1 MPWLLSFSP
10 RNATSSTSETWWC
23 DVYMYLGNSF
33 MKELFPLPGIPLF
46 FFGKKNRS
54 GSGSD
59 IILLQFERIPVS
71 ASSLLQRHRQRGSV
85 SKLQMSFSKNDQVF
99 NTLPLPQL
107 FRLQSFTCLVLLWE
121 FVIYFSPELW
131 LCLRSE
137 GLEENEWHPW
147 EKSAQYPPNNTT
159 AAIRLISQRL
169 SNILFQYSSLISNL
183 VCNRFWQIRCWQVV
197 FMVDQWTSS
206 RSIANDVL
214 TALRYH

>member
-1 MPWLLSFSP
+1 
-10 RNATSSTSETWWC
+10 
-23 DVYMYLGNSF
+23 

-137 GLEENEWHPW
+137 GLEENE
-147 EKSAQYPPNNTT
+147 
-159 AAIRLISQRL
+159 
-169 SNILFQYSSLISNL
+169 
-183 VCNRFWQIRCWQVV
+183 
-197 FMVDQWTSS
+197 
-206 RSIANDVL
+206 
-214 TALRYH
+214 

>member
-1 MPWLLSFSP
+1 MMWCIHVFRKQFHERALSSAWHP
-10 RNATSSTSETWWC
+10 
-23 DVYMYLGNSF
+23 
-33 MKELFPLPGIPLF
+33 PL

-99 NTLPLPQL
+99 NTLHGPLPQL

-159 AAIRLISQRL
+159 AAIRLKIVEHFVSIFVIDIQ
-169 SNILFQYSSLISNL
+169 FSL
-183 VCNRFWQIRCWQVV
+183 Q
-197 FMVDQWTSS
+197 
-206 RSIANDVL
+206 
-214 TALRYH
+214 